1 VKKPVVLMIL
11 DGWGIRFTHEGNA
24 VAQGHTPNYD
34 RYLKE
39 YEVSIL
45 DASGEAVGLQ
55 DGQMGNSEVGHLN
68 IGAGRIVRQSISRI
82 NHAIET
88 KELVQMPLLIS
99 ALEKVKE
106 SGKTLHIAGLLG
118 PGGVHSHVNH
128 LLAFIDICAAHGVV
142 PALHIITDGRDTPP
156 RSAIGFYEVVDE
168 QVKAGKAKVASAGG
182 RYYYMDRDH
191 RWERTAKAY
200 EVMTGKGGNERASFL
215 DTVQQAYD
223 AGENDEFITPAI
235 IDSSL
240 SVQDGDTL
248 LFYNFR
254 ADRMRQIVK
263 TFADY
268 EIDDFPVERDLKDLT
283 ILTMMQYESDLDAN
297 VLFPP
302 QNVVNPLAQV
312 LSTAGMKQF
321 HIAETEKYAHV
332 TYFFN
337 GGAEKQF
344 EGEDRAMIPSPKVDT
359 YDLKPEMSA
368 REVADE
374 TIARIKSGKYDFVL
388 INFANPD
395 MVGHSGILE
404 AAIKAVEA
412 VDVCAGDIVEAV
424 QALGGTVLMTADHG
438 NSELMSDFVT
448 GEPHTYHTTSPVPF
462 IFICE
467 GEMTVRPRGI
477 LGDIAPTVLDLLG
490 VEKPEEFERDS
501 LILSRK

>member
-1 VKKPVVLMIL
+1 MKKPVVLMIL
-11 DGWGIRFTHEGNA
+11 DGWGIRFRREGNA
-24 VAQGHTPNYD
+24 VVQGNTPNYD

-39 YEVSIL
+39 YESSIL

-88 KELVQMPLLIS
+88 KELEQMPQLIS

-106 SGKTLHIAGLLG
+106 RGKTLHIAGLLG

-128 LLAFIDICAAHGVV
+128 LLALIDICAAHGVV
-142 PALHIITDGRDTPP
+142 PALHVITDGRDTPP
-156 RSAIGFYEVVDE
+156 RSAVGFYEVVDE
-168 QVKAGKAKVASAGG
+168 QIKAGKAKVASAGG

-191 RWERTAKAY
+191 RWERTAKGY
-200 EVMTGKGGNERASFL
+200 EVMTGKGGDERATFL
-215 DTVQQAYD
+215 DAVQAAYER
-223 AGENDEFITPAI
+223 GENDEFITPAI

-248 LFYNFR
+248 LFFNFR
-254 ADRMRQIVK
+254 ADRMRQIVRAF
-263 TFADY
+263 TTD
-268 EIDDFPVERDLKDLT
+268 EIEGLPVERDVKDLT
-283 ILTMMQYESDLDAN
+283 ILTMMQYEDDLDTD

-312 LSTAGMKQF
+312 LSTAGLKQF

-337 GGAEKQF
+337 GGAETQF
-344 EGEDRAMIPSPKVDT
+344 EGEDRAMIPSPKVET

-374 TIARIKSGKYDFVL
+374 TIVRIKTGKYDFIL

-404 AAIKAVEA
+404 AAIKAVEV

-424 QALGGTVLMTADHG
+424 QELGGTVLMTADHG

-448 GEPHTYHTTSPVPF
+448 GQPHTYHTTSSVPF
-462 IFICE
+462 IFIRE

-490 VEKPEEFERDS
+490 VEKPKEFERDS
-501 LILSRK
+501 LILTRK